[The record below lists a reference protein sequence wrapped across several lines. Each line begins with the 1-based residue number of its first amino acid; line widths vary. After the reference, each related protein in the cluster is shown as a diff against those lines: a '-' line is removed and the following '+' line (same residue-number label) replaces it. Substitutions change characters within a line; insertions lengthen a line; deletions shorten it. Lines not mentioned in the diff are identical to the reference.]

1 VRPQKFGKATQIDGR
16 LRSIL
21 EYPRKNERT
30 ISIHVGDSLLEIG
43 CAIGTQARQ
52 IAARGYQVFGIDQEF
67 SLVAKFNTLA
77 NQAHLPNAFAF
88 VADGHALPFPEHS
101 FDSVVITEVLEHAHD
116 PACMLGE
123 IFRVLRRG
131 GTLCLAVPTENTER
145 LFTRLHPQWAKYSGH
160 VQIFGTSQLLSLI
173 QQAGFTVI
181 ATRGES
187 SEWTLFWLL
196 FATLRTPFDFTGT
209 PTAHLLLVRIF
220 WKVWRTVNT

>member
-1 VRPQKFGKATQIDGR
+1 MADQGEKSLTHPTHRVGKI
-16 LRSIL
+16 IL
-21 EYPRKNERT
+21 DYLD
-30 ISIHVGDSLLEIG
+30 IHVGDSLLEIG
-43 CAIGTQARQ
+43 CSIGTQARQ

-145 LFTRLHPQWAKYSGH
+145 LFTRLHPQWPNIAGM
-160 VQIFGTSQLLSLI
+160 FRSL
-173 QQAGFTVI
+173 
-181 ATRGES
+181 
-187 SEWTLFWLL
+187 
-196 FATLRTPFDFTGT
+196 
-209 PTAHLLLVRIF
+209 AHR
-220 WKVWRTVNT
+220 NY